1 MKQNSFFLKLPI
13 LLLTTIILLNACS
26 REDVTKTE
34 PTPSNSASDRASIF
48 YGVTATDGF
57 SPAGRVIGVDNATG
71 NIVSN
76 VGAFYVDNAGNTIQL
91 ENLKGICLTS
101 WGQYFITTGDPVNS
115 SGGPSFYS
123 NALFKINPVT
133 GQCSYASTNQVS
145 GTVSDLEHDPNT
157 LSFYGLSDNGN
168 AIIEI
173 SDNNN
178 NYGDYSAAMPI
189 FGIEDNYTL
198 KGLSLV
204 TDASGTYYVGCAS
217 TPEHGNP
224 AKLYMIPQTGGFAT
238 FMTDLDPVGGWVN
251 GHCALGFDQEYNR
264 MHINRDA
271 AIVTL
276 GINFFKWNPPFGLS
290 ETTFFWSG
298 GEEFDYEDLT
308 SSVY

>member
-1 MKQNSFFLKLPI
+1 MKQVSVFLRLPI
-13 LLLTTIILLNACS
+13 ILMGVMLLMNACKH
-26 REDVTKTE
+26 EDFSQTD
-34 PTPSNSASDRASIF
+34 PATPIPITDRASIF
-48 YGVTATDGF
+48 YGVTVYNGF
-57 SPAGRVIGVDNATG
+57 SPTSRVIGIENATG

-91 ENLKGICLTS
+91 ENIKGICLTS
-101 WGQYFITTGDPVNS
+101 WGQYFITTGDPVNA
-115 SGGPSFYS
+115 SGGPDFCS

-133 GQCSYASTNQVS
+133 GQCSYASTNHVS
-145 GTVSDLEHDPNT
+145 GTVSDLEHDPNN

-173 SDNNN
+173 SGNSS

-189 FGIEDNYTL
+189 FGIEDKYTL

-217 TPEHGNP
+217 TEEHGNP
-224 AKLYMIPQTGGFAT
+224 AKLYIIPQGGGFAT
-238 FMTDLDPVGGWVN
+238 FMTDLDPIGGWVG
-251 GHCALGFDQEYNR
+251 GHCGIGFDNEYTRLN
-264 MHINRDA
+264 INRDA

-276 GINFFKWNPPFGLS
+276 GINFLKWNPPFGLS
-290 ETTFFWSG
+290 EPTNFWVG
-298 GEEFDYEDLT
+298 GETFDYEDLT